1 MSDKV
6 TRQRPQTTTFSKR
19 GPSAYQPNALPLG
32 QTGSHL
38 CTIDKN
44 PSYCSSYR
52 FSHCVYSYR
61 KQPQISPFTFHH
73 NVRTISERNA
83 VQIRYRLPTGRIVL
97 HICTR
102 PSRDRAS
109 AEEGEISILIK
120 RGNKKFHDSHSAQVQ
135 CVPSE
140 IGTPHHHHPRPHHHH
155 PTSLPTPP
163 RSLPNSLAI

>member
-6 TRQRPQTTTFSKR
+6 TRQRPQTTTFLKR
-19 GPSAYQPNALPLG
+19 GLSAYQPNALPLG

-83 VQIRYRLPTGRIVL
+83 VQIRYRLLTGQIVL

-102 PSRDRAS
+102 LSRDRAS

-120 RGNKKFHDSHSAQVQ
+120 RGNKNSTTAIQLKSSVCLRKSVRPTTATPAPTTTSQP
-135 CVPSE
+135 PSQ
-140 IGTPHHHHPRPHHHH
+140 HHLGPCLSP
-155 PTSLPTPP
+155 
-163 RSLPNSLAI
+163 